1 MSTGYAFRLVGLS
14 EGREGLYSG
23 LVTHAG
29 HFPLDILKELF
40 LATQETWMLELGV
53 IPLRL
58 DQATLLNVD
67 YFSEAI
73 CACRSGEFRLR
84 TRHQNFSS
92 LAIAMARAGKG
103 PPRELYK
110 VLTGVH
116 LPQQV
121 SLG

>member
-1 MSTGYAFRLVGLS
+1 
-14 EGREGLYSG
+14 
-23 LVTHAG
+23 
-29 HFPLDILKELF
+29 
-40 LATQETWMLELGV
+40 MLELGV